1 MMNFLICLIVVCHF
15 TLLILMWIIAYSPFK
30 PKPKCEHDL
39 HNLCREPGLW
49 SIYECSK
56 CKKCYEITLLGMR
69 EIEKESWMK

>member
-1 MMNFLICLIVVCHF
+1 MIEFMIGLLITCCILLIV
-15 TLLILMWIIAYSPFK
+15 LMWIVAYYPFK

-56 CKKCYEITLLGMR
+56 CKKCYEITLFGIR
-69 EIEKESWMK
+69 EIEKESWMI